1 MLAGAWR
8 SPADYVDFYWLN
20 IPVHS
25 GYDVLMYESMDGWM
39 DGSALSLGSN
49 ISICVIICQHQSIY
63 LWIDIS
69 GWKFQI
75 EIRILIY
82 RPEILNPKFRL
93 QFHYKNYKMG
103 IDI

>member
-1 MLAGAWR
+1 MSCYIVHSKYIIYKYTIAKITQCRYTQHDLSFDMLAGAWC
-8 SPADYVDFYWLN
+8 SPADHVVFYWLN

-39 DGSALSLGSN
+39 DDSALFLSSN

-69 GWKFQI
+69 G
-75 EIRILIY
+75 
-82 RPEILNPKFRL
+82 
-93 QFHYKNYKMG
+93 
-103 IDI
+103 